1 MILPRRGE
9 CVDRKRRSLLRG
21 ILTPE
26 LIEPRIVQFKA
37 SDEMRLTD
45 VFTDDDVHRLCGE
58 LGVEHRD
65 RYFPPAVALGLF
77 VSQVLSRGDACT
89 TTVMRFNSDRQRRGL
104 SPVCTDASAYCKAR
118 AKLPVKLIDTLSN
131 RVVQMAHRKTSVQ
144 WKWRGRNAY
153 LVDGL
158 VLRAPDTEANQEGYP
173 QPSSQ
178 EEGLGF
184 PQVRMVVTT
193 SLATGC
199 ITHYNTGPVEGK
211 RTGEISLFR
220 DKHAE
225 FAAGDV
231 IVADSNFE
239 SFHDAVLLD
248 KRGVALVCCING
260 TRKSPFEGPCK
271 TIEEK
276 LVTIDKPKF
285 DQTRFTRAEWKAL
298 PDSITYRVIRYL
310 PSSIRPRKS
319 SNSTDCVGTSNWIS
333 VRTNPR
339 WGCAICVAK
348 LLRI

>member
-1 MILPRRGE
+1 
-9 CVDRKRRSLLRG
+9 
-21 ILTPE
+21 
-26 LIEPRIVQFKA
+26 
-37 SDEMRLTD
+37 
-45 VFTDDDVHRLCGE
+45 
-58 LGVEHRD
+58 VEHRD

-310 PSSIRPRKS
+310 VSG
-319 SNSTDCVGTSNWIS
+319 GTSEITIVTTLWD
-333 VRTNPR
+333 
-339 WGCAICVAK
+339 AK
-348 LLRI
+348 LYPAEEIIELYGLRWDIELDIRSYKSTMGLMAPPLSEPFILERSASVVLVMPTAVSVTNSPQPTD